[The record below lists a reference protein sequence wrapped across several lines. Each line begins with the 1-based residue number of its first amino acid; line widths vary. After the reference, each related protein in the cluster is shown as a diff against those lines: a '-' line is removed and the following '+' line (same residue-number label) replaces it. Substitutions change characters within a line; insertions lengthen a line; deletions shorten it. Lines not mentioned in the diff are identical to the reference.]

1 MFIPIYLVHKA
12 HANTQKTMLKQCKK
26 KSVSGARH
34 NSLLTITDHEV
45 LGNIHVLVLKLGKA
59 KGDVLSDA
67 QLSKLSNALVHL
79 KVFTTCQLVLK
90 LG

>member
-1 MFIPIYLVHKA
+1 ML
-12 HANTQKTMLKQCKK
+12 TQKNMLKQCKK

-45 LGNIHVLVLKLGKA
+45 LGNIHALVLKLGKA

-67 QLSKLSNALVHL
+67 QLSKLSNVLVHL
-79 KVFTTCQLVLK
+79 KVFNTCQLVLD
-90 LG
+90 LV